1 MTCSRA
7 SAGDAAP
14 CYSVE
19 MRVIAAVMV
28 LAWSGLASA
37 KPVKIGID
45 MGNGTLVV
53 TFDPKKI
60 SEADVRAAAALSP
73 HAPHGVITDSLSS
86 CRDQAGAL
94 TACGSK
100 PHTPAK
106 PEFFRDADTTVK
118 LNRARVKE
126 LADQKVAKQ
135 LEPAKEWLR
144 RQAAFFAGLE
154 ERKLAYFRSWK
165 SADLAGTIEGID
177 GTKECAG
184 AIAKLDAAKTHDQKF
199 QLAQYDWHNCMNERG
214 HAVMGEFPEAPWKA
228 FLKVTGVKARFELQE
243 GD

>member
-60 SEADVRAAAALSP
+60 SEARR
-73 HAPHGVITDSLSS
+73 
-86 CRDQAGAL
+86 RDP
-94 TACGSK
+94 K
-100 PHTPAK
+100 
-106 PEFFRDADTTVK
+106 R
-118 LNRARVKE
+118 
-126 LADQKVAKQ
+126 
-135 LEPAKEWLR
+135 
-144 RQAAFFAGLE
+144 
-154 ERKLAYFRSWK
+154 
-165 SADLAGTIEGID
+165 
-177 GTKECAG
+177 
-184 AIAKLDAAKTHDQKF
+184 
-199 QLAQYDWHNCMNERG
+199 
-214 HAVMGEFPEAPWKA
+214 
-228 FLKVTGVKARFELQE
+228 
-243 GD
+243 